1 MKVLLIQDVYNLG
14 RAGDVKKVANGYG
27 RNFLI
32 PQRLA
37 VLATP
42 GALKQVDRI
51 RVQANENRTV
61 LNEEMSIVAEKL
73 AEFKLTFPVK
83 ASETGKLYGS
93 VTPQMIVDS
102 IDQEAGVEISRSQVD
117 AQPIRLLGV
126 HQVKIRLTVDQIPE
140 VTVIVHREGEAPETA
155 ELEPGV
161 EPGAEE
167 KLSIVDV
174 VAEIEPEVEGE
185 LAAEEAETELGLEV
199 ASQLDAAE
207 AESEA
212 EVEPEAV
219 EAEIE
224 AEADIVAEIEPES
237 VEVEIEAG
245 APAEIEPEVEGELAA
260 AEAEAELGLEVAS
273 ELVAAESEIEVE
285 PEAVEAEIEAETE
298 PAPPEEELE
307 AVPEPEETEGGTA
320 S

>member
-32 PQRLA
+32 PQGLA

-42 GALKQVDRI
+42 GALKQVGRI
-51 RVQANENRTV
+51 RVQADEKRTV

-73 AEFKLTFPVK
+73 AEIKLTYPVK

-93 VTPQMIVDS
+93 VTPQMIADS
-102 IDQEAGVEISRSQVD
+102 INQEAGVEISRSQVD
-117 AQPIRLLGV
+117 AQSIRFIGV
-126 HQVKIRLTVDQIPE
+126 HQVKIRLTIDQIPE

-155 ELEPGV
+155 ELEPGI
-161 EPGAEE
+161 EPGTED
-167 KLSIVDV
+167 KLSIADV
-174 VAEIEPEVEGE
+174 VAEIEPEVED
-185 LAAEEAETELGLEV
+185 GLEV
-199 ASQLDAAE
+199 ASQLAA
-207 AESEA
+207 
-212 EVEPEAV
+212 
-219 EAEIE
+219 
-224 AEADIVAEIEPES
+224 
-237 VEVEIEAG
+237 VEVETEL
-245 APAEIEPEVEGELAA
+245 ELEFEGELAA
-260 AEAEAELGLEVAS
+260 AEAEAELELAVASQPTEAEVVAEIEPEVEDGLEVAS
-273 ELVAAESEIEVE
+273 ELTTAESETEVE

-307 AVPEPEETEGGTA
+307 AVPDPEETEEGTA

>member
-32 PQRLA
+32 PQSLA

-51 RVQANENRTV
+51 RVQANEKRTV

-73 AEFKLTFPVK
+73 AEIKLAFPVK

-93 VTPQMIVDS
+93 VTPQMITDS
-102 IDQEAGVEISRSQVD
+102 INQEAGVEILRRQVD
-117 AQPIRLLGV
+117 AQPIRLIGV

-140 VTVIVHREGEAPETA
+140 VTVFVHREGEAPETA
-155 ELEPGV
+155 ELEPGM
-161 EPGAEE
+161 EPGTED
-167 KLSIVDV
+167 KLSIADV
-174 VAEIEPEVEGE
+174 VVEIEPEVED
-185 LAAEEAETELGLEV
+185 GLEV
-199 ASQLDAAE
+199 ASQLAAAE
-207 AESEA
+207 EEA
-212 EVEPEAV
+212 ELELEVASQPTEAAAV
-219 EAEIE
+219 
-224 AEADIVAEIEPES
+224 V
-237 VEVEIEAG
+237 
-245 APAEIEPEVEGELAA
+245 EIEPEVEDELI
-260 AEAEAELGLEVAS
+260 
-273 ELVAAESEIEVE
+273 AAESETEVE

-307 AVPEPEETEGGTA
+307 AVPDPEETEEETA

>member
-27 RNFLI
+27 RNFLL
-32 PQRLA
+32 PQGLA

-51 RVQANENRTV
+51 RVQADEKRIV

-73 AEFKLTFPVK
+73 AEVKLTYPVK

-140 VTVIVHREGEAPETA
+140 VTVIVYREGEAPETA

-167 KLSIVDV
+167 RLSIADV
-174 VAEIEPEVEGE
+174 VAEIEPEVEDE
-185 LAAEEAETELGLEV
+185 LIA
-199 ASQLDAAE
+199 

-212 EVEPEAV
+212 EVESEAV

-224 AEADIVAEIEPES
+224 AEA
-237 VEVEIEAG
+237 EAV
-245 APAEIEPEVEGELAA
+245 AEIEPEVEEEITA
-260 AEAEAELGLEVAS
+260 V
-273 ELVAAESEIEVE
+273 ESEVE
-285 PEAVEAEIEAETE
+285 SEAVEAEIEAETE
-298 PAPPEEELE
+298 PAPLEEELE
-307 AVPEPEETEGGTA
+307 AVPDPDETEGGTA